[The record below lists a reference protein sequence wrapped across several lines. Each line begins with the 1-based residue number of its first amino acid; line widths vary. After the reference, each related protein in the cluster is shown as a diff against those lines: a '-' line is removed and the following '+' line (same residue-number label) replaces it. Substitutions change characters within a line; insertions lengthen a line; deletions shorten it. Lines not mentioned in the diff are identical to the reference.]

1 MKDLSIVFVVDDEE
15 EVLASLEAILTT
27 HGYQVKCF
35 TSAEQF
41 LTAHDPSQIG
51 CILIDLLMPGMNGQE
66 LVHRLR
72 KSGSLLS
79 VVIGSG
85 LLDQEDL
92 KAFAASSVPTLEK
105 PYLVPTLLTMVEDGV
120 ADSVKRRDR
129 SHRKQ

>member
-1 MKDLSIVFVVDDEE
+1 MKHTPTVFVVDDEE
-15 EVLASLEAILTT
+15 AVLSSLEAILTT
-27 HGYQVKCF
+27 HGYRVKCF

-92 KAFAASSVPTLEK
+92 KAFTASLVPAIEK
-105 PYLVPTLLTMVEDGV
+105 PYLVPTLLTMVEDGI
-120 ADSVKRRDR
+120 AGSLKRRER
-129 SHRKQ
+129 SGRTP